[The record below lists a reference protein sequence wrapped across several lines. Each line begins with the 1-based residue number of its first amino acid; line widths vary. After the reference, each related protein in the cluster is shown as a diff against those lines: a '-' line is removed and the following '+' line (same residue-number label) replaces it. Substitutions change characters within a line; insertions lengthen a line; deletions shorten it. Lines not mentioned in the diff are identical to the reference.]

1 MKRVYWDLLQYI
13 AASVVCGALLGGALA
28 QPSEITEAKKKKH
41 KRDRAMPAY
50 TMEDRE

>member
-28 QPSEITEAKKKKH
+28 QPSTVTEAKKKH
-41 KRDRAMPAY
+41 KRDRVIPAY
-50 TMEDRE
+50 TMEEVE